1 MLFWCYHLC
10 SPKKFWVIFRLCSDM
25 LYTQQPIFHRKSKFC
40 HINFCQSRKIGFRS
54 RQWKG
59 QLLGKRNHF
68 LHMAP
73 ALMTASQVSVV
84 KTSLVHI
91 IVSWVEK
98 FWILI
103 SHRIILLKFAQT
115 KFRFSDFHQI
125 TIYQLTIQKFTINFY
140 SFSWKSDSN
149 DRMA

>member
-1 MLFWCYHLC
+1 MSKTNGKYCWKVTYNWQTFSHSQC
-10 SPKKFWVIFRLCSDM
+10 KFS
-25 LYTQQPIFHRKSKFC
+25 

-68 LHMAP
+68 LHMAL

-91 IVSWVEK
+91 IVSWVVK
-98 FWILI
+98 FWFLI